1 MKRKQKENNIKSI
14 HVKMK
19 LELYE
24 TLNKDASDSK
34 YYMNVVVDL
43 LENKYLNNSNNITLE
58 VIKNLIE
65 TCNIYSIN

>member
-1 MKRKQKENNIKSI
+1 
-14 HVKMK
+14 MK

-24 TLNKDASDSK
+24 TLNKDASDSNIN
-34 YYMNVVVDL
+34 MNIVVVDL
-43 LENKYLNNSNNITLE
+43 LENKYINNLNNITLE